1 MAMRSFSSSAAA
13 AALAAETQRENL
25 VIARGLKRQDPDLLD
40 RLIEQYQHRLL
51 RYLLFLTGKRE
62 TAEDLFQETWMRV
75 LLRGAQYNGKA
86 RFDTWLFTI
95 ARNLVIDLSRKRTL
109 SSLDEM
115 REGAEDERPFEIPLD
130 GPSPLDQFETR
141 ENRAEVSEVLIT
153 LEPHSREVL
162 VLRFFEELSLEEIA
176 GITRAPLSTV
186 KSRLYR
192 GLAALRPQLEK
203 LRRGDLF
210 GGARV

>member
-1 MAMRSFSSSAAA
+1 MQSFTSSAAIP
-13 AALAAETQRENL
+13 AALAAETERANL
-25 VIARGLKRQDPDLLD
+25 VIARGLKRQDPALLD
-40 RLIEQYQHRLL
+40 QLIEQYQHRLL

-109 SSLDEM
+109 RSLDEM
-115 REGAEDERPFEIPLD
+115 REGAEDDRPFEIPLD
-130 GPSPLDQFETR
+130 GPSPLDAFETR
-141 ENRAEVSEVLIT
+141 ENRAEVSEVLVA

-162 VLRFFEELSLEEIA
+162 VLRFFEEMSLEEIA
-176 GITRAPLSTV
+176 GVTRAPLSTV

-192 GLAALRPQLEK
+192 GLASLRPQLEK
-203 LRRGDLF
+203 LRRGELF
-210 GGARV
+210 GGDRV